1 MAVSLAAVFVF
12 PASAGRLLLVVHLL
26 IAVFAIGV
34 VTHHWWLLLRGN
46 VPEARLARYARWM
59 AIGYPLSWLMGVVI
73 YPSYNVLIRKPPIG
87 VLEGM
92 ARWAVGMFEIKEHV
106 GSIALAMLPWLV
118 LSAVRY
124 GRLGRVERISYRAAT
139 WVFTLFVYYAF
150 ITGALVT
157 TVKSF

>member
-1 MAVSLAAVFVF
+1 MAVSLAAALVFSSFV
-12 PASAGRLLLVVHLL
+12 GRLLLVVHLL
-26 IAVFAIGV
+26 IAGFVLGV
-34 VTHHWWLLLRGN
+34 VTHHWWLLLRPD
-46 VPEARLARYARWM
+46 VPEARLAKYARWM

-87 VLEGM
+87 VLEHL

-124 GRLGRVERISYRAAT
+124 GRLSRVERISYLAAT

-157 TVKSF
+157 MMKSF

>member
-1 MAVSLAAVFVF
+1 MEASLAAVFVL
-12 PASAGRLLLVVHLL
+12 SSLAGRLLLVVHLL

-46 VPEARLARYARWM
+46 VPAVRLARSARWM

-73 YPSYNVLIRKPPIG
+73 YPSYNVLIRKPPVG
-87 VLEGM
+87 VLEGT